1 MNTEPPRAF
10 FRLLQ
15 TDLLTHQGFLSHEAL
30 GVPPRRPLSR
40 REQDLWRGV
49 SVHDSFEAACAK
61 GTVSPWLGQF
71 VAEIRIPPGV
81 EVRIEQTGRDRSH
94 YTIWADPDEL
104 LSWVV
109 SVMPVK
115 PVH

>member
-1 MNTEPPRAF
+1 M
-10 FRLLQ
+10 
-15 TDLLTHQGFLSHEAL
+15 SHEAL
-30 GVPPRRPLSR
+30 GIPPRRPLSR

-49 SVHDSFEAACAK
+49 SVHDSLEAACAK
-61 GTVSPWLGQF
+61 SSVSPWLGRY

-81 EVRIEQTGRDRSH
+81 VVRLEQTGRDRSH
-94 YTIWADPDEL
+94 YTVWADPDDL

-109 SVMPVK
+109 SVGPIE

>member
-1 MNTEPPRAF
+1 MTAESPRAF

-15 TDLLTHQGFLSHEAL
+15 TDSLTRQGFMSHEAL
-30 GVPPRRPLSR
+30 GTPPRRPLSR

-61 GTVSPWLGQF
+61 GTVSPWLGQY
-71 VAEIRIPPGV
+71 VAEIRIPHDV
-81 EVRIEQTGRDRSH
+81 AVRIEQTGRDRSH
-94 YTIWADPDEL
+94 YTIWADPDAL
-104 LSWVV
+104 LSWMV
-109 SVMPVK
+109 SVLLIH